1 MLWTL
6 MLLAVG
12 ICGIMGF
19 YDSLYGF
26 GELMRMINSGI
37 LILLALGLLLR
48 TWVKRN
54 LRKTERLI
62 ERNIELEKKVEEL
75 CRSTEA
81 RENQAISSHR

>member
-12 ICGIMGF
+12 ICGILGF
-19 YDSLYGF
+19 YDSVYGF

-54 LRKTERLI
+54 LRKTEKLI
-62 ERNIELEKKVEEL
+62 EKNIELEKKVEEL
-75 CRSTEA
+75 SRLTAEKNGAKASV
-81 RENQAISSHR
+81 RY

>member
-1 MLWTL
+1 MFWTI

-12 ICGIMGF
+12 ICGILGF

-54 LRKTERLI
+54 IGKTEKLI
-62 ERNIELEKKVEEL
+62 EKNLELERRVEEL
-75 CRSTEA
+75 CRTTQDQKNETVSP
-81 RENQAISSHR
+81 RR